1 MHFSIIYLALGLA
14 SIAYAAPI
22 SSEPADLVSV
32 TLSTPNTCD
41 KDGLSHA
48 AQAPYVYVPFTFTN
62 MDRKDR
68 IEPEADEAAKQL
80 VAGLFRTGATYGL
93 YRYCHTVIGAGAFN
107 KFTDSMDV
115 VVTKGISFSV
125 EAKHLLHRNGPFIGH
140 VKAEFS
146 KQKGK
151 WVLQENT
158 IVGYLEAHDGE
169 KVLWVEA
176 GNQVKVSLPIWIW
189 SALQGRDQN

>member
-1 MHFSIIYLALGLA
+1 
-14 SIAYAAPI
+14 
-22 SSEPADLVSV
+22 
-32 TLSTPNTCD
+32 
-41 KDGLSHA
+41 
-48 AQAPYVYVPFTFTN
+48 
-62 MDRKDR
+62 MD
-68 IEPEADEAAKQL
+68 A
-80 VAGLFRTGATYGL
+80 
-93 YRYCHTVIGAGAFN
+93 
-107 KFTDSMDV
+107 

-125 EAKHLLHRNGPFIGH
+125 EAKHLPHRNGPFIGH

-176 GNQVKVSLPIWIW
+176 GNQVKVSLPIWLW
-189 SALQGRDQN
+189 SPY